1 MVLRI
6 DVAIRKQQE
15 GTMDP
20 ITALN
25 QEFARLVQED
35 WSRAAAERRSER
47 AAPTLHKSMTDRL
60 RTIIGTAVVAFGLR
74 LQGQHSDPAI
84 GHAHVSR

>member
-1 MVLRI
+1 MVPRI
-6 DVAIRKQQE
+6 DMAIRKQQE

-35 WSRAAAERRSER
+35 WSRQASERPSER
-47 AAPTLHKSMTDRL
+47 ATPARLARPVARL
-60 RTIIGTAVVAFGLR
+60 RVMLGNRLIAVGMWIKAPAR
-74 LQGQHSDPAI
+74 LAGAEQ
-84 GHAHVSR
+84 